1 MSAILRTLVVK
12 EQLVPIILLLNRRE
26 AAKRAGNGGGRQWS
40 WAVVD
45 RILHDEAY
53 IGTFYHN
60 RYNCVTVEEMH
71 GRKRPSVKCT
81 LRPREKA

>member
-1 MSAILRTLVVK
+1 M
-12 EQLVPIILLLNRRE
+12 
-26 AAKRAGNGGGRQWS
+26 
-40 WAVVD
+40 VD

-60 RYNCVTVEEMH
+60 RYNCVTVEEVH

-81 LRPREKA
+81 LRPREEWIPISVPSIIALGTVRK